1 MQIFD
6 KLTYIN
12 NSSLALGFFDGLHQ
26 GHEVVLKN
34 AVHIAKKYNECS
46 TVITFN
52 EHPMSFLS
60 KQKIPQILT
69 LDEKLEILEK
79 MNIDNVVLLDFS
91 KCLNLSAEEY
101 LRDILVKYFSPVA
114 ITTGFNH
121 TFGYNKEGN
130 GDFLRK
136 NSQKYNY
143 QYFEIPPFVIN
154 NLVVSCSSIR
164 DKLSLG
170 DFYNANK
177 MLGYNYFIK
186 GNVVHGDKIA
196 SKLGFP
202 SANIN
207 FPDSKVTVPF
217 GVYYAV
223 VRVEEKEYNGIF
235 NYGYVPDLN
244 NELKL
249 KSEVHILDFNQD
261 IYGYNI
267 KISFITKIRN
277 QIKFQSSEELIQ
289 QINKDISF
297 VNVYKYFLR
306 NGNFNLSCKKS
317 LL

>member
-6 KLTYIN
+6 KLTNIN

-34 AVHIAKKYNECS
+34 TVHIAKKYNTVS
-46 TVITFN
+46 TVVTFN
-52 EHPMSFLS
+52 EHPCSFLS
-60 KQKIPQILT
+60 NQKIPQILT

-79 MNIDNVVLLDFS
+79 TGIDNVMLLDFS
-91 KCLNLSAEEY
+91 KCLKLSAGEY
-101 LRDILVKYFSPVA
+101 LSDILVKYFSPVA

-121 TFGYNKEGN
+121 TFGFNKEGN

-136 NSQKYNY
+136 NSAKYNY
-143 QYFEIPPFVIN
+143 KYFEIPPFVIN
-154 NLVVSCSSIR
+154 NLVVSCSAIR

-207 FPDSKVTVPF
+207 FPDLKVTVPF
-217 GVYYAV
+217 GVYYV
-223 VRVEEKEYNGIF
+223 IVTVREKEYNGIF
-235 NYGYVPDLN
+235 NYGCVPDFN

-249 KSEVHILDFNQD
+249 KSEVHILDFNED
-261 IYGYNI
+261 IYGENI

-277 QIKFQSSEELIQ
+277 QLKFPTTDELIK

-297 VNVYKYFLR
+297 VNVYKHFL
-306 NGNFNLSCKKS
+306 NDGNFNLTCKKS
-317 LL
+317 LF